1 MLTDNELLAFH
12 IKSAQE
18 QSAETSDDS
27 SSSNRPPDMN
37 ANSSSS
43 NGPADTNA
51 TSSSSNE
58 SADINDNDR
67 AGCAVAS
74 AKRVVLGAPGF
85 SPPPV
90 NQWIERHS
98 RTS

>member
-1 MLTDNELLAFH
+1 
-12 IKSAQE
+12 
-18 QSAETSDDS
+18 
-27 SSSNRPPDMN
+27 MN

-74 AKRVVLGAPGF
+74 TKRGSIMAALVNAAKLPRGPTSDAAASCQVL
-85 SPPPV
+85 
-90 NQWIERHS
+90 R
-98 RTS
+98 